1 MVKQKR
7 NSLVD
12 QYSTNKKA
20 SKVTGHPLGQP
31 NTQRNQSHF
40 DPKTFSMEN
49 RYYDRKVRESL
60 EIDMAVVRYG
70 QDKMLNRDNGNFDKT
85 NAWKLL
91 FKKVKTLHWNLT
103 SFCIKW
109 RFCIVLKYNVKY
121 FDQFENGFNQCG
133 RNITF

>member
-20 SKVTGHPLGQP
+20 LKVTGHPLGQP

-91 FKKVKTLHWNLT
+91 FKKVKTLH
-103 SFCIKW
+103 
-109 RFCIVLKYNVKY
+109 
-121 FDQFENGFNQCG
+121 
-133 RNITF
+133 